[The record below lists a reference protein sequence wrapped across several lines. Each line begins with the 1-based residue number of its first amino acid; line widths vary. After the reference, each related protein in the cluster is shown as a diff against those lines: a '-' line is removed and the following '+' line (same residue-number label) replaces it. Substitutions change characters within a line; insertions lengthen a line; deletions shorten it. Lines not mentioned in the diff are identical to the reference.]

1 MRYIQKGVG
10 CPWRRFLWR
19 SSSLTLLPVN
29 DLNWFWY
36 VPFKYIPWYG
46 LEWVLVSQRA
56 NYTKQGINL
65 KSWSSFSPFIFISTK
80 SEVLPAEKTTTV
92 QYDLYDI
99 LISQSI
105 LFNRRNF
112 IFSVLINRNINVD
125 SFAFNPLNTSPT
137 KWSDIR
143 KQFVEKI
150 LRIVWLCLTILWG
163 CLSKG

>member
-1 MRYIQKGVG
+1 MEEIFVKKFFPNFTSSQWFELVLI
-10 CPWRRFLWR
+10 CPVQIH
-19 SSSLTLLPVN
+19 T
-29 DLNWFWY
+29 
-36 VPFKYIPWYG
+36 

-80 SEVLPAEKTTTV
+80 SEALPAEKTTTV

-150 LRIVWLCLTILWG
+150 LRIVWLCLTICG
-163 CLSKG
+163 VVSQKVKPMKFCCR